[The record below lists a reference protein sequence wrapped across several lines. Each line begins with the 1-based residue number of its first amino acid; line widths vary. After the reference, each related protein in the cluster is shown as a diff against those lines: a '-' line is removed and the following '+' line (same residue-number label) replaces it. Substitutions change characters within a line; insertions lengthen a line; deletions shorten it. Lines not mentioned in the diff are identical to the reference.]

1 MAHFDAPFLY
11 GLLSSQLVQ
20 EGLFVFQFRGGL
32 FEFDFDFSDEFAL
45 FQERVGMVGMVSRAA
60 YAATDPLL
68 QILPQL
74 HDILAFAEGIGV
86 FQFLALPLKSGRFRF
101 QFGYLRFQGII
112 MMAHA
117 HDFLAFLV
125 YAVVSFRNLFPQP
138 RGVRQHFLFAFQ
150 VLVRR
155 ETVCSAFRLVRAVS

>member
-1 MAHFDAPFLY
+1 
-11 GLLSSQLVQ
+11 
-20 EGLFVFQFRGGL
+20 
-32 FEFDFDFSDEFAL
+32 
-45 FQERVGMVGMVSRAA
+45 MVGMVSRAA
-60 YAATDPLL
+60 YTATDPLL

-150 VLVRR
+150 VHGPL
-155 ETVCSAFRLVRAVS
+155 L